1 MKLSWGMIWTFL
13 GVALL
18 IGLGVWQIQRA
29 AWKED
34 MLARITSQMTAEPLD
49 LSALPPDQL
58 PAQLSEL
65 DYRRVKLHGHFL
77 HDLGEAPL
85 GPRTYNGQVG
95 WHIITPFEAANGR
108 IWLVNRG
115 WVPDDR
121 RDPASRS
128 ESWNKDEVI
137 LTGIARLPAAPGP
150 FTPANDPATD
160 HWYWYDLPA
169 MIRAVEMQSPP
180 LMEQILAAAETRWV
194 IEADATSPQGALPQG
209 GITTLNI
216 PNNHRHYALT
226 WFTLAAVLLVF
237 FVVAQRRV

>member
-1 MKLSWGMIWTFL
+1 MKLSWGTFWTFL
-13 GVALL
+13 GIALL

-49 LSALPPDQL
+49 LSTMP

-77 HDLGEAPL
+77 HDFGEAPL

-108 IWLVNRG
+108 VWLINRG

-128 ESWNKDEVI
+128 ESWHREEVTV
-137 LTGIARLPAAPGP
+137 TGIARLPTAPGP
-150 FTPANDPATD
+150 FTPTNDPATD

-180 LMEQILAAAETRWV
+180 LMEQILSAAETRWI
-194 IEADATSPQGALPQG
+194 IEADATATPGTLPQG
-209 GITTLNI
+209 GITTLQI
-216 PNNHRHYALT
+216 PNNHRQYALT
-226 WFTLAAVLLVF
+226 WFTLAAMLLVF
-237 FVVAQRRV
+237 FVLSRRRI

>member
-1 MKLSWGMIWTFL
+1 MKVSWGMVWTFL
-13 GVALL
+13 GMALL
-18 IGLGVWQIQRA
+18 IGLGVWQLQRA

-34 MLARITSQMTAEPLD
+34 MLARIASQMTADPLD
-49 LSALPPDQL
+49 LSTLPPDQL
-58 PAQLSEL
+58 PAQLSKL
-65 DYRRVKLHGHFL
+65 DYRRVRLHGHFL
-77 HDLGEAPL
+77 HSLGEAPL

-95 WHIITPFEAANGR
+95 WHIVTPFEAANGR
-108 IWLVNRG
+108 IWLINRG

-121 RDPASRS
+121 RDSTSRS
-128 ESWNKDEVI
+128 ENWNGEEI
-137 LTGIARLPAAPGP
+137 TLTGIARLPAAPGP

-180 LMEQILAAAETRWV
+180 LMEKILAAAETRWV
-194 IEADATSPQGALPQG
+194 IEADVASSPGALPQG
-209 GITTLNI
+209 GITALTI

-237 FVVAQRRV
+237 FVVSQRRG